1 MSAWTENLKVLRQDS
16 KETQS
21 SQITSLLK
29 EPEKLRF
36 QIIWKKNIILLLQY
50 FLLVD
55 AGFPP
60 GILNFIS
67 H

>member
-1 MSAWTENLKVLRQDS
+1 MSAWTENPKVLRQDS
-16 KETQS
+16 TEKQS
-21 SQITSLLK
+21 SQITSLVK
-29 EPEKLRF
+29 ETEKLRF
-36 QIIWKKNIILLLQY
+36 QIIKKKYIILLLQY